1 VKKLTK
7 ASVLK
12 LGVLAV
18 LVFFFAV
25 YLLMPFFVSSM
36 DFGDIMAS
44 EVSLGAY
51 VWRPNEYRHIASYIA
66 NNYRGSF
73 PLQALSRDIFIAGI
87 VLPVIVVGLAALLF
101 TTKKVRP
108 SVVIGVLMCLW
119 GLGGGIF
126 YIGDPVLNVGGLPY
140 WLMIAAMFII
150 AIVSAVYVFVLFKN
164 NPGLRERRE
173 DARV

>member
-7 ASVLK
+7 TSVLK
-12 LGVLAV
+12 LVILAV

-25 YLLMPFFVSSM
+25 YLFIPFFISSM

-73 PLQALSRDIFIAGI
+73 PLQALSRDVFIAGI
-87 VLPVIVVGLAALLF
+87 VLPVIAIGLIALMFAA
-101 TTKKVRP
+101 KKVRP
-108 SVVIGVLMCLW
+108 SVVIGILMCIW

-140 WLMIAAMFII
+140 WLMIAAMFLVAI
-150 AIVSAVYVFVLFKN
+150 AAAIHVCILFKD

-173 DARV
+173 NARV